1 MPKASEQE
9 KYIIDKNGVK
19 RRARRTY
26 TDEFKQQIVDLYN
39 TGNYSLKQLMY
50 EYDLTESAL
59 SRWIRQANN
68 SGSFKEKDNRTPEEN
83 ELIRLRKQNKQL
95 LMENDILKAAALIFG
110 RKENQH

>member
-1 MPKASEQE
+1 MPEASEQG
-9 KYIIDKNGVK
+9 KFIIDKNGVK

-39 TGNYSLKQLMY
+39 TGNYSQKQLIY
-50 EYDLTESAL
+50 EYDLTETAL

-83 ELIRLRKQNKQL
+83 ELIRLNKEVKQL
-95 LMENDILKAAALIFG
+95 RMENDILKAAALIFG
-110 RKENQH
+110 RKENQR